1 MGWNPFKANAEAP
14 DLVTDEIEPP
24 TLDPQAEAA
33 IQKSKEE
40 KRFLLKLDIFLLT
53 FGCISQII
61 KYLDQT
67 NINTAYVSGMSD
79 ALNFNGNELNY
90 FKTYFNIG
98 YCLFL
103 IPSQVIITRVRPSI
117 WLPAL
122 EFIWGAL
129 TGVIA
134 ACTTSKQIY
143 GVRALIGLAESSCYP
158 GTVTMLMTWY
168 TPLEMAKRIGFYH
181 SCQAFGGMMSSAM
194 QTGIIRGLEGRHG
207 IQGWQWT
214 FIINCIMTIIASA
227 WSKRENCPSDAV
239 PNKLAFWLTERD
251 YEIAQARL
259 RRFRRESPNPINW
272 PTFWRMLKNP
282 ILYIM
287 IWIYVG
293 MLLAQSAGDYF
304 QLWLR
309 ALVHP
314 DGTKVWSRTMLNA
327 IPLGG
332 YALQIAAVWF
342 WSFSSDILKTR
353 WTILLAQCIIGIP
366 GAIIMTVW
374 NVPDAAKYYSY
385 FILYCVAAGGPPLWA
400 WLSDMLPSDAEQ
412 RALILG
418 TCITAFYAI
427 NAWANI
433 LIYPAKEAPHYK
445 FGWPVS
451 LALWITCALWV
462 VALRIYDIKV
472 VRPRNFRAAQEAF
485 EAAEAEVRNSVEYAV
500 GDNKVDAKVDDKDAV
515 QRV

>member
-1 MGWNPFKANAEAP
+1 
-14 DLVTDEIEPP
+14 
-24 TLDPQAEAA
+24 
-33 IQKSKEE
+33 
-40 KRFLLKLDIFLLT
+40 
-53 FGCISQII
+53 
-61 KYLDQT
+61 
-67 NINTAYVSGMSD
+67 
-79 ALNFNGNELNY
+79 
-90 FKTYFNIG
+90 
-98 YCLFL
+98 
-103 IPSQVIITRVRPSI
+103 
-117 WLPAL
+117 
-122 EFIWGAL
+122 
-129 TGVIA
+129 
-134 ACTTSKQIY
+134 
-143 GVRALIGLAESSCYP
+143 
-158 GTVTMLMTWY
+158 
-168 TPLEMAKRIGFYH
+168 
-181 SCQAFGGMMSSAM
+181 MMSSAM
-194 QTGIIRGLEGRHG
+194 QTGIIKSLEGKNG
-207 IQGWQWT
+207 IQGWQYT
-214 FIINCIMTIIASA
+214 FIINCVMTI
-227 WSKRENCPSDAV
+227 AV
-239 PNKLAFWLTERD
+239 AMLGPFFIPDFPDKPNKLAFWLTPRD

-282 ILYIM
+282 MLYIM

-304 QLWLR
+304 QLWLKS
-309 ALVHP
+309 LVHE
-314 DGTKVWSRTMLNA
+314 DGTKVWTRTMLNA

-342 WSFSSDILKTR
+342 WSFASDILKTR

-366 GAIIMTVW
+366 GAIIMTIW

-385 FILYCVAAGGPPLWA
+385 FLLYCVAAGGPPLWA

-418 TCITAFYAI
+418 SCITAFYAI

-462 VALRIYDIKV
+462 VGLRIYDIKV

-485 EAAEAEVRNSVEYAV
+485 EEAEANANAVEYV
-500 GDNKVDAKVDDKDAV
+500 GDSPVDVKVDSKDAV
-515 QRV
+515 QRVA